1 VVRTDIVDQAVD
13 ASRFVALRTGGRIDI
28 HRLDALGAPAA
39 TVGRHA
45 KATYVD
51 MSRGRTLATAT
62 EDGEVRLWRIVNTS
76 LEPWRT
82 LRGPGDVRRVGIDP
96 SGRFLA
102 GGPLG
107 EQDPTP
113 FVLWDLRSVPDAA
126 PVSLKKEQGRI
137 MGADFSPD
145 GAWMGSVH
153 WAYAVLWRLHDQLPR
168 RLQLRRGSASEV
180 AFSPDG
186 RSLIASGM
194 TGVLETFPIHV
205 DAPARRLLRD
215 VPGGGYGGL
224 QMDPAGRFVAVV
236 ESGLEK

>member
-1 VVRTDIVDQAVD
+1 M
-13 ASRFVALRTGGRIDI
+13 S
-28 HRLDALGAPAA
+28 P
-39 TVGRHA
+39 HA
-45 KATYVD
+45 NATYVD

-62 EDGEVRLWRIVNTS
+62 EDGEVRLGESCTRA
-76 LEPWRT
+76 PAGRT

-107 EQDPTP
+107 EQDPSP

-168 RLQLRRGSASEV
+168 RLQRRRGSASEV

-205 DAPARRLLRD
+205 DRPLYVSCATWLEGGTAAFKWIPLVASWRWSSPGLAKEQGPHRAPGCGDRTGDADARRTHH
-215 VPGGGYGGL
+215 
-224 QMDPAGRFVAVV
+224 
-236 ESGLEK
+236 